1 MVTLK
6 KHARKTFDV
15 ESKSCIP
22 GKKKLPEMFGSKSS
36 NRLVEGIADGLLSLD
51 S

>member
-1 MVTLK
+1 MLSQRLVSLG
-6 KHARKTFDV
+6 R
-15 ESKSCIP
+15 I
-22 GKKKLPEMFGSKSS
+22 KLPEMFGSKSS